1 MTSVRPRLDRRAAAS
16 SVSSIC
22 MPPTTRTDAWLF
34 PVDQDGADGS
44 SFSARRLHGVTGGY
58 GRTMVVLVI
67 LIILALVFGVGAVLE
82 GLAWAFLIGLVL
94 LLVAAWWGWSKV
106 RGVTRRR

>member
-1 MTSVRPRLDRRAAAS
+1 
-16 SVSSIC
+16 
-22 MPPTTRTDAWLF
+22 MPPPASTAE
-34 PVDQDGADGS
+34 
-44 SFSARRLHGVTGGY
+44 RLHGATGGY
-58 GRTMVVLVI
+58 GRRMVVLVV
-67 LIILALVFGVGAVLE
+67 LIVFALIFGVGAVLE